1 MDERGRKETG
11 RGGDRMVAVI
21 QRQTEQGR
29 AREGGR
35 EREEEGGRKK
45 EEGREKRGGR
55 KRTEERG
62 RARED
67 GRERTEERGRKRE
80 DGRERTDERERKKE
94 NSAYGLRGNK
104 NTYICYRYDA
114 IGNIGINVFSL
125 FYPLIRLH
133 PL

>member
-1 MDERGRKETG
+1 
-11 RGGDRMVAVI
+11 MVAVI

-29 AREGGR
+29 EERNGEGER
-35 EREEEGGRKK
+35 ERK
-45 EEGREKRGGR
+45 EEDRR

-62 RARED
+62 WKKED
-67 GRERTEERGRKRE
+67 GRNRTEERGRKKE
-80 DGRERTDERERKKE
+80 DSD
-94 NSAYGLRGNK
+94 NGLRGNK

>member
-1 MDERGRKETG
+1 
-11 RGGDRMVAVI
+11 MVAVI

-35 EREEEGGRKK
+35 EREGERGRKK

-55 KRTEERG
+55 ERM
-62 RARED
+62 
-67 GRERTEERGRKRE
+67 EERGRKRE
-80 DGRERTDERERKKE
+80 DSD
-94 NSAYGLRGNK
+94 NGLRGNK

>member
-1 MDERGRKETG
+1 
-11 RGGDRMVAVI
+11 MVAVI

-29 AREGGR
+29 GERNGEG
-35 EREEEGGRKK
+35 
-45 EEGREKRGGR
+45 
-55 KRTEERG
+55 ERG

-67 GRERTEERGRKRE
+67 GRERTEERGRKKE
-80 DGRERTDERERKKE
+80 D
-94 NSAYGLRGNK
+94 SAYGLRGNK

>member
-1 MDERGRKETG
+1 
-11 RGGDRMVAVI
+11 MVAVI

-29 AREGGR
+29 G
-35 EREEEGGRKK
+35 ERN
-45 EEGREKRGGR
+45 
-55 KRTEERG
+55 G

-80 DGRERTDERERKKE
+80 DSD
-94 NSAYGLRGNK
+94 NGLRGNK

>member
-1 MDERGRKETG
+1 MDERGRMETG

-35 EREEEGGRKK
+35 ERTEERGRKK
-45 EEGREKRGGR
+45 EDGR

-62 RARED
+62 R
-67 GRERTEERGRKRE
+67 KR
-80 DGRERTDERERKKE
+80 E

-114 IGNIGINVFSL
+114 IGNIGINVCRL

>member
-35 EREEEGGRKK
+35 EREEERGRKK

-55 KRTEERG
+55 KRTEER
-62 RARED
+62 EQCLWSK
-67 GRERTEERGRKRE
+67 RKQ
-80 DGRERTDERERKKE
+80 K
-94 NSAYGLRGNK
+94 YL
-104 NTYICYRYDA
+104 Y
-114 IGNIGINVFSL
+114 L
-125 FYPLIRLH
+125 L
-133 PL
+133 

>member
-1 MDERGRKETG
+1 MG
-11 RGGDRMVAVI
+11 I
-21 QRQTEQGR
+21 
-29 AREGGR
+29 GGR
-35 EREEEGGRKK
+35 CDTVTNRTGEG
-45 EEGREKRGGR
+45 
-55 KRTEERG
+55 
-62 RARED
+62 
-67 GRERTEERGRKRE
+67 ERGRKRE
-80 DGRERTDERERKKE
+80 DGRKRRGERNGEGERERKKE

>member
-1 MDERGRKETG
+1 
-11 RGGDRMVAVI
+11 MVAVI
-21 QRQTEQGR
+21 QRQTEQGMGER
-29 AREGGR
+29 NGEG
-35 EREEEGGRKK
+35 
-45 EEGREKRGGR
+45 
-55 KRTEERG
+55 ERG
-62 RARED
+62 RAREG

-80 DGRERTDERERKKE
+80 DGRKRTEERGRKKE
-94 NSAYGLRGNK
+94 DSDNGLRGNK

>member
-29 AREGGR
+29 GERNGEG
-35 EREEEGGRKK
+35 
-45 EEGREKRGGR
+45 
-55 KRTEERG
+55 ERG

-67 GRERTEERGRKRE
+67 GRKRRGERNGEG
-80 DGRERTDERERKKE
+80 ERERKKE

>member
-35 EREEEGGRKK
+35 ER
-45 EEGREKRGGR
+45 
-55 KRTEERG
+55 
-62 RARED
+62 
-67 GRERTEERGRKRE
+67 TEERGRKRE
-80 DGRERTDERERKKE
+80 DSD
-94 NSAYGLRGNK
+94 NGLRGNK

>member
-1 MDERGRKETG
+1 
-11 RGGDRMVAVI
+11 MVAVI

-29 AREGGR
+29 G
-35 EREEEGGRKK
+35 ERNG
-45 EEGREKRGGR
+45 
-55 KRTEERG
+55 
-62 RARED
+62 ED
-67 GRERTEERGRKRE
+67 GRKRTEERGRKRE
-80 DGRERTDERERKKE
+80 DSD
-94 NSAYGLRGNK
+94 NGLRGNK

>member
-1 MDERGRKETG
+1 
-11 RGGDRMVAVI
+11 MVAVI

-29 AREGGR
+29 GERNGEGERGRARED
-35 EREEEGGRKK
+35 
-45 EEGREKRGGR
+45 GR

-62 RARED
+62 R
-67 GRERTEERGRKRE
+67 KR
-80 DGRERTDERERKKE
+80 E

-114 IGNIGINVFSL
+114 IGNIGINVFRL